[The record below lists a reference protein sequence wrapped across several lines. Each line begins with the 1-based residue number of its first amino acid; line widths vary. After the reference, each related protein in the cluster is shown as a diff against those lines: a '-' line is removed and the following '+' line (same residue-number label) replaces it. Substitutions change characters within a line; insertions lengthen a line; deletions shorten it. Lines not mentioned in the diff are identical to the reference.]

1 MLKLN
6 IKNFF
11 LNFSVLIILFILD
24 RLSKS
29 YIIHLAEING
39 FVDIYISS
47 FLNLYLTWN
56 KGVAFGL
63 FSFDQNYIYNLITFL
78 IILISFI
85 IFVIIIK
92 TNNYNVYFYLLI
104 LGGSLG
110 NLFDRLYYSAVP
122 DFIDFHI
129 NEFHWFIFNVADI
142 FITTGVV
149 CLIFVEIFVNKKVNN
164 ENA

>member
-164 ENA
+164 ENT